1 MPTTTFPHPP
11 RRRSLL
17 LAMPVLLA
25 GCATGWR
32 DQVGRTAVQRD
43 AWLPL
48 MQAAG
53 AGMAAAEA
61 GRLGLARAT
70 DPEVRD
76 FAQALAAHHD
86 AAQAQLQVLLAERGA
101 QPPAQLPARDA
112 VRLGRLAQLPPAD
125 FDRWFVAA
133 IGIDDQRRAI
143 GLAEQGLREVRDPQL
158 QGWFAGLLPV
168 LQAQL
173 TQARQLHAR
182 LSA

>member
-1 MPTTTFPHPP
+1 MTPAFLPTTS
-11 RRRSLL
+11 RRAAL
-17 LAMPVLLA
+17 LAGTALLA

-32 DQVGRTAVQRD
+32 DQVGATSVHRD

-61 GRLGLARAT
+61 GRLGLARAS
-70 DPEVRD
+70 DPGVR
-76 FAQALAAHHD
+76 AWSEALVAHHE
-86 AAQAQLQVLLAERGA
+86 AAQLQLEALLAERGA
-101 QPPAQLPARDA
+101 RPPAQLPGRDA
-112 VRLGRLAQLPPAD
+112 ARLGRLAVLPPGD

-133 IGIDDQRRAI
+133 VGIDDQRRAI
-143 GLAEQGLREVRDPQL
+143 GLVEQGLREVRDPGL
-158 QGWFAGLLPV
+158 QGWFAALLPV

-173 TQARQLHAR
+173 AQARQLHAR